1 MSKLDIISLTLSLLS
16 VFYLIDNEVD
26 LKFFRRMIKLWA
38 LLLYIALICVF
49 K

>member
-26 LKFFRRMIKLWA
+26 LKFFRWMIKLGT

>member
-1 MSKLDIISLTLSLLS
+1 MSKLDIISITLSLLS

-26 LKFFRRMIKLWA
+26 LKFFRWIIKLCA
-38 LLLYIALICVF
+38 LLLYIVLICVF

>member
-26 LKFFRRMIKLWA
+26 LKFFRRMIKLCV